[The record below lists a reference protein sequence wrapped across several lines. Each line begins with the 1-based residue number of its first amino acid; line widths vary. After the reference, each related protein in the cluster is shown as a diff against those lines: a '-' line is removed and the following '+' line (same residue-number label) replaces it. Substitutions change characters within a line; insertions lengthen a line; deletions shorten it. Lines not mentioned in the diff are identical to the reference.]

1 MNEPLSYG
9 IITPV
14 RNEADNLPRLAD
26 AVVSQSRLPV
36 FWMIVDNGS
45 DDGTVELARSLAE
58 KHAWI
63 RFLQIPSLPAGRG
76 APIVRS
82 FHAGLAERPHEV
94 DVIVGVDA
102 DVAFAPNYF
111 ERLVAE
117 FAADDE
123 LGIASGGGWEQIR
136 GEWRERHLTGST
148 VWGATR
154 AYRRECLEQL
164 LPLEERLGWDGIDEF
179 KANALG
185 WRTRIVPG
193 LGFRH
198 YRREGS
204 RDGGWQARVAQGDF
218 CWYVGYRPTYVLLRT
233 AFNALRHPAACGL
246 LWGYARGALTRAPR
260 LGDEQAVA
268 YVRSSQRL
276 RNLVPRVRQ
285 ALGRG

>member
-1 MNEPLSYG
+1 MSLSYG
-9 IITPV
+9 IITPA
-14 RNEADNLPRLAD
+14 RNEAENLPRLAD
-26 AVVSQSRLPV
+26 AVLAQTQRPV
-36 FWMIVDNGS
+36 FWTIVDNGS
-45 DDGTVELARSLAE
+45 DDATVELARSLARA
-58 KHAWI
+58 HDWI
-63 RFLQIPSLPAGRG
+63 QVMQIPKLPSGRG

-82 FHAGLAERPHEV
+82 FHAGLATRPRDV

-102 DVAFAPNYF
+102 DVDFPADYL
-111 ERLVAE
+111 ELLVAE
-117 FAADDE
+117 FAADRK
-123 LGIASGGGWEQIR
+123 LGIASGSGWEEIR
-136 GEWRERHLTGST
+136 GEWRQRHLTGST

-154 AYRRECLEQL
+154 AYRRRCLEQL

-185 WRTRIVPG
+185 WQTRIVPG

-198 YRREGS
+198 YRPEGS

-218 CWYVGYRPTYVLLRT
+218 CWYVGYRPSYVLLRA
-233 AFNALRHPAACGL
+233 AFNALRHPSACGL

-260 LGDEQAVA
+260 LGDERAVA

-276 RNLVPRVRQ
+276 RHLVPRVRQ

>member
-1 MNEPLSYG
+1 MSEALSYG
-9 IITPV
+9 VITPV

-26 AVVSQSRLPV
+26 AVVSQSQRPA
-36 FWMIVDNGS
+36 FWTIVDNGS
-45 DDGTVELARSLAE
+45 DDETVELARSLAE
-58 KHAWI
+58 RHAWV
-63 RFLQIPSLPAGRG
+63 RLVQIPSLPAGRG

-82 FHAGLAERPHEV
+82 FHAGLAERPEDV

-102 DVAFAPNYF
+102 DVGFAPDYF

-117 FAADDE
+117 FATDGE
-123 LGIASGGGWEQIR
+123 LGIASGSGWEEIR
-136 GEWRERHLTGST
+136 GEWRQRHLTGST

-185 WRTRIVPG
+185 WRTRIVPS
-193 LGFRH
+193 LDFRH

-218 CWYVGYRPTYVLLRT
+218 CWYVGYRPTYILLRT
-233 AFNALRHPAACGL
+233 AFNAMRHPTACGL

-260 LGDEQAVA
+260 LGDERAVA

>member
-1 MNEPLSYG
+1 MSVTLSYG

-26 AVVSQSRLPV
+26 AVLAQTQRPG
-36 FWMIVDNGS
+36 FWTIVDNGS
-45 DDGTVELARSLAE
+45 EDGTVELARSLAAE
-58 KHAWI
+58 HGWI
-63 RFLQIPSLPAGRG
+63 RVLQIPSLPPGRG

-82 FHAGLAERPHEV
+82 FHAGLAKRPQQV
-94 DVIVGVDA
+94 DVVVGIDA
-102 DVAFAPNYF
+102 DVAFDPDYL

-117 FAADDE
+117 FTADGR
-123 LGIASGGGWEQIR
+123 LGIASGSGWEEIR
-136 GEWRERHLTGST
+136 GAWRERHLTGST

-154 AYRRECLEQL
+154 AYRRECLEEL

-198 YRREGS
+198 HRREGS
-204 RDGGWQARVAQGDF
+204 RDGGLRARVAQGDF
-218 CWYVGYRPTYVLLRT
+218 CWYVGYRPTYVLLRA
-233 AFNALRHPAACGL
+233 AFNLTRDRAAGGIV
-246 LWGYARGALTRAPR
+246 WGYARGAITRAPR
-260 LGDEQAVA
+260 LRDERARA

-276 RNLVPRVRQ
+276 RKLVPRVLQ